1 MSNLTTLAR
10 PYAKAAFELAQAEQ
24 ALAGWD
30 EMLNLASNI
39 ASDDAMAGLLDS
51 PEVSNTQAALIITET
66 AGDAFDGKFRD
77 FLSVVSINA
86 RLPLLPE
93 ITAIYRTLRDEAEK
107 RLSVRVVSAVPLNED
122 QSARLR
128 DALARRFDREI
139 ELENEI
145 DATVI
150 GGAVVYAGDQVIDGS
165 LLGRLQRLSNSLTN

>member
-24 ALAGWD
+24 DLAGWD
-30 EMLNLASNI
+30 SMLSLASNI
-39 ASDDAMAGLLDS
+39 VRDDAMANLLDS
-51 PEVSNTQAALIITET
+51 PEVTNAQATLIIAEI
-66 AGDAFDGKFRD
+66 AGDALSGKFRD
-77 FLSVVSINA
+77 FLSVVSVNA

-93 ITAIYRTLRDEAEK
+93 ITELYRNLRDEAEK
-107 RLSVRVVSAVPLNED
+107 RLSVRVVSAIPLDDD

-139 ELENEI
+139 QLKNEI
-145 DATVI
+145 DTKVI